1 MKHTKDKNFYRRGMT
16 FLELMVA
23 MFVLIVGISGTVGL
37 IQRTISSAAMVA
49 SQLKAAYF
57 AKEGVEVV
65 RNIRDSN
72 WVRNIDWLTNIECAC
87 CEVAFDHNASTP
99 MTPCPVGVNTCP
111 PLRPL
116 VYFEGFYR
124 YATGT
129 GIFRRMIRTTRGGD
143 GHLRVE
149 VTVCWDERGSARSVT
164 VVEKLYN
171 WR

>member
-37 IQRTISSAAMVA
+37 IQRTISSAAMSV
-49 SQLKAAYF
+49 SQLKAAYL

-72 WVRNIDWLTNIECAC
+72 WVRNVDWLTNIECVC

-99 MTPCPVGVNTCP
+99 MTPCSAGATTCP
-111 PLRPL
+111 QLRPL
-116 VYFEGFYR
+116 VYSGGFYR
-124 YATGT
+124 YVAGT
-129 GIFRRMIRTTRGGD
+129 GVFRRMIETTRESD
-143 GHLRVE
+143 HLRVE
-149 VTVCWDERGSARSVT
+149 VTVCWNERGSNRSVT